1 MTAKN
6 LSTVTTELIATSGK
20 TASNVIKAYR
30 AGGEL
35 MADMLNQRWN
45 RAMRQSRPELS
56 AETAKNAAAA
66 RSAFTTYYTRGLD
79 ITSEGAQQV
88 VKQIVRAAEAGV
100 ERAAANAALFEVKTG
115 MTTLN
120 TIAKATAPGA
130 LVLARLADKVEE
142 KSASLARKLQTT
154 PATGKRSSALS
165 QRRKAA

>member
-120 TIAKATAPGA
+120 TIAKATAPSKMIVSMKTVIA
-130 LVLARLADKVEE
+130 LGFVSENRI
-142 KSASLARKLQTT
+142 R
-154 PATGKRSSALS
+154 PFI
-165 QRRKAA
+165 